1 MGLSR
6 NKVAVPE
13 GAAGT
18 PPFWMYML
26 SGETDAVHYK
36 NEEDVR
42 RSSAFRPSSEENTF
56 FQKTKK
62 DDASVSVTKRMVATA
77 TVERLYKQ
85 QLWFTGD

>member
-1 MGLSR
+1 
-6 NKVAVPE
+6 
-13 GAAGT
+13 
-18 PPFWMYML
+18 MYRL

-42 RSSAFRPSSEENTF
+42 RISAVRPSKQRTPPFWMYMLSGETDAVHLNLKE
-56 FQKTKK
+56 

>member
-18 PPFWMYML
+18 PPFWKYEL
-26 SGETDAVHYK
+26 SGETDAILL
-36 NEEDVR
+36 
-42 RSSAFRPSSEENTF
+42 
-56 FQKTKK
+56 KTKK

>member
-1 MGLSR
+1 
-6 NKVAVPE
+6 
-13 GAAGT
+13 
-18 PPFWMYML
+18 MYRL

-62 DDASVSVTKRMVATA
+62 DDASVSVTKRMSVSVTKRMVATA

-85 QLWFTGD
+85 QLWFMGD